1 MIRRETRPVLT
12 SRRRLRPPAP
22 SHPPARAAGGSEVKR
37 SQGRRVVSISH
48 GFTLGRPDAGSADR
62 KQSVVTNRD
71 KKDSIRGRMASAG
84 EPFNVARRKAEAA
97 AAGHLSKPE
106 FVGFGRIGRCDL
118 SNRELTVLPPE
129 IARLPGLWE
138 LRLDG
143 NRLTALPPQ
152 ITQLTGLQVLWLR
165 HNQLTALPPQI
176 GQLTG
181 LRRLMLDGN
190 QLTALPRELADLLSG
205 GLKIGLAG
213 NPLPRPF
220 FELHDQGPQ
229 ALASYLRGLE

>member
-1 MIRRETRPVLT
+1 
-12 SRRRLRPPAP
+12 
-22 SHPPARAAGGSEVKR
+22 
-37 SQGRRVVSISH
+37 
-48 GFTLGRPDAGSADR
+48 
-62 KQSVVTNRD
+62 
-71 KKDSIRGRMASAG
+71 MASAG

-143 NRLTALPPQ
+143 NRLTALPPE
-152 ITQLTGLQVLWLR
+152 IGQLTGLQVLWLR

-205 GLKIGLAG
+205 ELKIGLAG

-220 FELHDQGPQ
+220 FELHEQGPQ